1 MDRED
6 YWLRKEAEIGESVDA
21 KFYCT
26 YLRGDWPVKG
36 PLTGV
41 LYFSKTTL
49 FFQSFYSAKSL
60 ASMVQPR
67 RQKGLSE
74 SHAFQMPLKDLR
86 CSFDES
92 PKNLWTRL
100 FAAPEQ
106 PFVIHRT
113 DGERET
119 GSYRFSVD
127 RKQLKTIVSL
137 VKYKMVKQ
145 GIMQNI

>member
-6 YWLRKEAEIGESVDA
+6 YWFCKEAEIGETVDA

-41 LYFSKTTL
+41 LYFSQTTL
-49 FFQSFYSAKSL
+49 FFQSFYSPKSL
-60 ASMVQPR
+60 ASMLLPR
-67 RQKGLSE
+67 RPEDHAE
-74 SHAFQMPLKDLR
+74 SHAFQVPLKDVR

-100 FAAPEQ
+100 FAASEQ
-106 PFVIHRT
+106 PFVIYRT
-113 DGERET
+113 DGKCES
-119 GSYRFSVD
+119 GNYQFSID
-127 RKQLKTIVSL
+127 RKQLKWTGLPSHHRFQI
-137 VKYKMVKQ
+137 
-145 GIMQNI
+145 GPR